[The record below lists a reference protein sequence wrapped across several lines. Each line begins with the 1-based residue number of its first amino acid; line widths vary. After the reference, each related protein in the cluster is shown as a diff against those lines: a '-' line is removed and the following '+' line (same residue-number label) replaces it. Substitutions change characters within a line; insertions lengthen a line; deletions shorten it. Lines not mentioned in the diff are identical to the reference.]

1 MTKYRLDSIDEIFTI
16 YVGGDAPCNRHFS
29 SIKDS
34 KFFIPVVSNGKGE
47 DAVRGYTDI
56 PKIAPPVITISAR
69 GTIGHVGYYNNA
81 IYPTVRLLCL
91 KPKQDDS
98 PLFMYYAAK
107 SLHYPD
113 STTVIPQLTSPMI
126 HQIRL
131 PRPPVSSQNR
141 IAQLLSLTDKVIHYN
156 KSLARELSAIVSLIY
171 NYWFVQFDFPDENG
185 RPYKSSGGK
194 MVYNDQLKQE
204 VPEGWKVSDLA
215 NTNLATV
222 IKPGI
227 NNFIGEKTYL
237 ATGDVNGNSISD
249 KVKSITYINRE
260 SRANMQPTYNSVW
273 FAKMKDSVKHIV
285 ITDKSSDLVDQCI
298 LSTGF
303 CGLQANDTTVCYL
316 AAYISQPQF
325 EQTKDMLAHGATQ
338 KAISNSDLINIAILE
353 PDDATLQKF
362 ANIVYPM
369 LELMSNCRQMSRQ
382 LASLRDW
389 LLPMLMN
396 GQVKI
401 RERKE
406 TSSDKG

>member
-194 MVYNDQLKQE
+194 MVYNDQLKKE
-204 VPEGWKVSDLA
+204 IPEGWKVVKIEDITSVVLGGTPSRDKNTYWNGNINWLNSGEIA
-215 NTNLATV
+215 NFPILDSEEKITYEGLNNSAAKLMPEKTIVISITGYIRVSILGASSCANQSVVGIIDDKYNVGSSYLLNTVTNLIPYFDSKQT
-222 IKPGI
+222 
-227 NNFIGEKTYL
+227 
-237 ATGDVNGNSISD
+237 GNSQ
-249 KVKSITYINRE
+249 KHINKNVVGGSLVMLPPRNVLSKFEEIASPILDLIFNSARE
-260 SRANMQPTYNSVW
+260 S
-273 FAKMKDSVKHIV
+273 KH
-285 ITDKSSDLVDQCI
+285 
-298 LSTGF
+298 
-303 CGLQANDTTVCYL
+303 
-316 AAYISQPQF
+316 
-325 EQTKDMLAHGATQ
+325 
-338 KAISNSDLINIAILE
+338 
-353 PDDATLQKF
+353 
-362 ANIVYPM
+362 
-369 LELMSNCRQMSRQ
+369 

-389 LLPMLMN
+389 LLPMLIS
-396 GQVKI
+396 GQAKVNKQDQQ
-401 RERKE
+401 
-406 TSSDKG
+406 TTLTT